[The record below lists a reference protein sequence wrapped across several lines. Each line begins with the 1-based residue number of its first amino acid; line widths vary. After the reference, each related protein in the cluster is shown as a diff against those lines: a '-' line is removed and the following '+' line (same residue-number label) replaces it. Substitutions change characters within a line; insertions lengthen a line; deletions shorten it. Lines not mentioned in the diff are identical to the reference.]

1 MGLIELLIVIALIF
15 FVLIL
20 VLFPNFR
27 KKLMSLIGGFLNIFI
42 EDKAKTPEGAR
53 AIYAQAIEEAQ
64 DKYNAANDTY
74 RRLYGKLT
82 QMKNRIENLNKQLKE
97 CEQACENLVKAN
109 KMEAAGIKAEERE
122 ELVRQIANTTKIVA
136 ELEPRVQDAAMINT
150 ECEKRL
156 KKLKQQSK
164 EVVEGLE
171 MGRQMQEIYDDLD
184 DLKKTTATSK
194 LLEHVN
200 DAYEES
206 QNSVAGAKA
215 VHENK
220 ISTKISKANAEADKV
235 KTNDYLESLKSKYS
249 K

>member
-1 MGLIELLIVIALIF
+1 MGLIELLVVIALIF

-27 KKLMSLIGGFLNIFI
+27 KKLMSLTGGFLNIFI

-53 AIYAQAIEEAQ
+53 AIYAQAIDEAQ

-82 QMKNRIENLNKQLKE
+82 QMKNRAESLSKQLKD
-97 CEQACENLVKAN
+97 CEDACESLVKAN
-109 KMEAAGIKAEERE
+109 KMDAAGIKAEERE
-122 ELVRQIANTTKIVA
+122 ELIRQVTMIQKIVT
-136 ELEPRVQDAAMINT
+136 ELEPRVQDAATINT

-220 ISTKISKANAEADKV
+220 ISTKVAKANAEADKV